1 MYKIERII
9 NAKATAVIHGRE
21 TELFVGD
28 ELTQEQLDT
37 LKVYGDKLIYR
48 VDQNCTVDVCGVD
61 IEAYMPPVHTQ
72 NTPMVKLSP
81 EIHETPVIVNTK

>member
-9 NAKATAVIHGRE
+9 NAKATAVIHDRE

-28 ELTQEQLDT
+28 ELTEEQLAT

-48 VDQNCTVDVCGVD
+48 VDQNCTMDICGVD

-72 NTPMVKLSP
+72 DTPMVKLSP
-81 EIHETPVIVNTK
+81 ETDGTVITTTK